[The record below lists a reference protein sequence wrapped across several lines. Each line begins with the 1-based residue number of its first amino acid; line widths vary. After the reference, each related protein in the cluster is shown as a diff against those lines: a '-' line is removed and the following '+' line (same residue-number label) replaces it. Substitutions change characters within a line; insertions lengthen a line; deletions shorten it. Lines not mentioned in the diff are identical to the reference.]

1 MIPLR
6 GNNGNKPILTQLM
19 TTGHFII
26 SEMVF
31 HSETAHGKN

>member
-6 GNNGNKPILTQLM
+6 GNNGNKPILTHLM
-19 TTGHFII
+19 TTGLFII

-31 HSETAHGKN
+31 NSETVHGKN